1 MTVELRVHRENIL
14 NALELIA
21 DGAGQREYQRQV
33 PFASVPAELFNQW
46 DDFYY
51 PEDDRFRE
59 TFSDVELLVLSRFDR
74 VLNDIADATAQERPP
89 LDEFMKTEAW
99 KTLSF
104 AAREALSRIE
114 KVGDI
119 RA

>member
-14 NALELIA
+14 NTLELIA

-33 PFASVPAELFNQW
+33 PFVSVPAELFNQW

-51 PEDDRFRE
+51 PDDDLFRE
-59 TFSDVELLVLSRFDR
+59 AFSDLELIVLSTFDR
-74 VLNDIADATAQERPP
+74 VFNDVADAIAQELLPI
-89 LDEFMKTEAW
+89 DEFMKTEAW

-114 KVGDI
+114 KVGDVQ
-119 RA
+119 A